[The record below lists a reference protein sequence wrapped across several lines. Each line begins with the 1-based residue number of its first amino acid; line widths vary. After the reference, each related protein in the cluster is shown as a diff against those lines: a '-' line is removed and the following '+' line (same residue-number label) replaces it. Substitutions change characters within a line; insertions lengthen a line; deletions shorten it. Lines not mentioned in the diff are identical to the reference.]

1 MLRRQEG
8 ALTMRIGLI
17 GLGNAGRALLQALSR
32 HWPVHVHDRERAR
45 LAGIEDNCRCTPI
58 PAASALELAGQCDLI
73 FLSLP
78 SPEASLAVAHEVQAA
93 LRAGTTLVE
102 TSTVRAEDV
111 EALHDL
117 LSPTGTR
124 VLDAAIVGG
133 VHKLAEGNGVFL
145 VGSAEADAGIAG
157 EVLGAIAEEIF
168 WFDGRGRGMRAK
180 LAVNAVAHGLFAVL
194 VEAGALAAAQ
204 GIPMSTFR
212 RLMERESG
220 VMRPIKHRF
229 GERLLKGDFTGGMST
244 ANARKDS
251 ALILDTARELG
262 VPLFALQGAHS
273 LYEVAMREGLGPL
286 DYAALG
292 QLYEKWLGITMREDP
307 DNDD

>member
-1 MLRRQEG
+1 
-8 ALTMRIGLI
+8 MRVGLI

-32 HWPVHVHDRERAR
+32 HAAVVVHDRDSGR
-45 LAGIEDNCRCTPI
+45 LAGLEAVCTI
-58 PAASALELAGQCDLI
+58 PAVPAPSAEALAAGCDLI
-73 FLSLP
+73 LLSLP
-78 SPEASLAVAHEVQAA
+78 SPEASLAVAEEISPAIGI
-93 LRAGTTLVE
+93 GTMVIE
-102 TSTVRAEDV
+102 TSTVRPEDV

-117 LSPTGTR
+117 LSPTGAR

-133 VHKLAEGNGVFL
+133 VHKLAEGKGVFL
-145 VGSAEADAGIAG
+145 IGAAEADAGIAG
-157 EVLGAIAEEIF
+157 EVLGAIAEELF
-168 WFDGRGRGMRAK
+168 WLGGRGRGMRAK
-180 LAVNAVAHGLFAVL
+180 LAVNAVAHGVFAVL

-204 GIPMSTFR
+204 DIPMATFR

-220 VMRPIKHRF
+220 VMRPMKHRF
-229 GERLLKGDFTGGMST
+229 GERLLKRDFAGGMST

-251 ALILDTARELG
+251 ALILDTARQLG

-292 QLYEKWLGITMREDP
+292 QLYEKWLGIEMREPGDV
-307 DNDD
+307 